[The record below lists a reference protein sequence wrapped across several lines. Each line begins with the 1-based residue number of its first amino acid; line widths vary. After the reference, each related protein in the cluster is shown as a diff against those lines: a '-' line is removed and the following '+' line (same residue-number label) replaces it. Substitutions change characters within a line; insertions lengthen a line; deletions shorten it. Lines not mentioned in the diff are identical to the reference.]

1 VTGGSSLLAVR
12 PGEGRTVALLCGLF
26 ASVEAARGAGDVAYV
41 TLFLSRVGPSF
52 LPYLYIALGAVS
64 LVVVL
69 GYGVGLG
76 KLPRQ
81 PFMVGLLLAFAATL
95 VGLRA
100 VLASGAPLA
109 FGVLGVAINVV
120 NTILLTLVWTIAAT
134 SLDARQAKRLF
145 PLCTSAAIAGG
156 FVGTLSAG
164 PVTAVIGPENL
175 VLVVAALLVV
185 AAAFASRIGTR
196 AARATRGPARQTA
209 SITAQL
215 RAGFDD
221 VRRSPLL
228 RLVAVA
234 YVLFSVL
241 MFSLMYPY
249 QTLLADEFAG
259 NDAALATFV
268 GVVQAA
274 VTAASF
280 VVSIALANRIYA
292 RFGVVTAALVLPV
305 VYALG
310 FGTWLV
316 AFTLATAVAVSFSQ
330 QVVQRSLSNAA
341 WSALYT
347 VVPSERRPQVLAFM
361 DGVPGQLG
369 VSLSGVLLLAVGVV
383 AASSL
388 TPVFVLGLATALLC
402 TWVVVQVR
410 RRYGAALVQTLRA
423 GLGEQV
429 LEGGPGLAAMS
440 RDHSLT
446 AELANALADPMPAVR
461 IMAADLL
468 GRLGDPSSTE
478 ALQPLLA
485 DSDPAVRAAA
495 VRAMATCQPTLGH
508 ELAMQLDGDAAASVR
523 AELAVA
529 LAMGGDASASDALID
544 GLLASD
550 EPTDRAAALEAASR
564 ARPFRLAELALAG
577 LDDPSSRVRAAA
589 AEAIAPALHVEG
601 IDEPAALARLVDAL
615 DDDALPVRR
624 AAAQTLA
631 GHDLA
636 ASTLVEVLTTG
647 SERAQEAAVR
657 GLEGSG
663 DEAIAPVRAWARER
677 VARMARLRTHAAAL
691 GVRTIDETNGSNG
704 SGEAASLDFLRGLI
718 DRRGRRTESQLLTAI
733 ATLGAPEATGLLRRS
748 LRAPDPDIR
757 AQAIEAIDAL
767 GDHELGR
774 DVVRLLDT
782 DVPAAREATDEALR
796 MLGEDPDPWIRAL
809 ALRALGDRMTQTY
822 ASLVGQAA
830 SDPDPI
836 VRATAATMPTVGG
849 PPVTKT
855 SRTLGELDRM
865 VVLRRVPLF
874 SQLDPEDLQRIA
886 VTAQERLYPAGEAL
900 VREGDF
906 GDELIVIV
914 DGSVRISKRDGDTE
928 RYLRTYE
935 AGDHIGELAVLRD
948 QPRAATVVAEQD
960 VRGLCIGGE
969 ALRAILQERP
979 EAAMAML
986 STLAERITYQ

>member
-1 VTGGSSLLAVR
+1 MRAPSALAVR

-95 VGLRA
+95 VGLRF

-164 PVTAVIGPENL
+164 PLTAVIGPENL

-196 AARATRGPARQTA
+196 AARATRGPARQSA

-341 WSALYT
+341 WSAMYT

-369 VSLSGVLLLAVGVV
+369 VSLSGVLLL
-383 AASSL
+383 SL
-388 TPVFVLGLATALLC
+388 
-402 TWVVVQVR
+402 
-410 RRYGAALVQTLRA
+410 
-423 GLGEQV
+423 
-429 LEGGPGLAAMS
+429 
-440 RDHSLT
+440 
-446 AELANALADPMPAVR
+446 
-461 IMAADLL
+461 I
-468 GRLGDPSSTE
+468 
-478 ALQPLLA
+478 
-485 DSDPAVRAAA
+485 
-495 VRAMATCQPTLGH
+495 
-508 ELAMQLDGDAAASVR
+508 
-523 AELAVA
+523 
-529 LAMGGDASASDALID
+529 
-544 GLLASD
+544 
-550 EPTDRAAALEAASR
+550 
-564 ARPFRLAELALAG
+564 
-577 LDDPSSRVRAAA
+577 
-589 AEAIAPALHVEG
+589 
-601 IDEPAALARLVDAL
+601 
-615 DDDALPVRR
+615 
-624 AAAQTLA
+624 
-631 GHDLA
+631 
-636 ASTLVEVLTTG
+636 
-647 SERAQEAAVR
+647 
-657 GLEGSG
+657 
-663 DEAIAPVRAWARER
+663 
-677 VARMARLRTHAAAL
+677 
-691 GVRTIDETNGSNG
+691 
-704 SGEAASLDFLRGLI
+704 
-718 DRRGRRTESQLLTAI
+718 
-733 ATLGAPEATGLLRRS
+733 
-748 LRAPDPDIR
+748 
-757 AQAIEAIDAL
+757 
-767 GDHELGR
+767 
-774 DVVRLLDT
+774 
-782 DVPAAREATDEALR
+782 
-796 MLGEDPDPWIRAL
+796 
-809 ALRALGDRMTQTY
+809 
-822 ASLVGQAA
+822 
-830 SDPDPI
+830 
-836 VRATAATMPTVGG
+836 
-849 PPVTKT
+849 
-855 SRTLGELDRM
+855 
-865 VVLRRVPLF
+865 
-874 SQLDPEDLQRIA
+874 
-886 VTAQERLYPAGEAL
+886 
-900 VREGDF
+900 
-906 GDELIVIV
+906 
-914 DGSVRISKRDGDTE
+914 
-928 RYLRTYE
+928 
-935 AGDHIGELAVLRD
+935 HI
-948 QPRAATVVAEQD
+948 
-960 VRGLCIGGE
+960 
-969 ALRAILQERP
+969 
-979 EAAMAML
+979 
-986 STLAERITYQ
+986 

>member
-1 VTGGSSLLAVR
+1 MRAPSALAVR
-12 PGEGRTVALLCGLF
+12 PGEGRIVALLCGLF
-26 ASVEAARGAGDVAYV
+26 ASIEAARGVGEVAYV
-41 TLFLSRVGPSF
+41 TLFLTRVGPSF

-64 LVVVL
+64 LVVAL

-76 KLPRQ
+76 RLPRR
-81 PFMVGLLLAFAATL
+81 PFLVGLLIAFAATL
-95 VGLRA
+95 VVLRL
-100 VLASGAPLA
+100 VLVSGAPLA

-120 NTILLTLVWTIAAT
+120 NTILLTLVWTIASTA
-134 SLDARQAKRLF
+134 LDARQAKRLF

-156 FVGTLSAG
+156 FVGTLAAG
-164 PVTAVIGPENL
+164 PLTALIGPENL
-175 VLVVAALLVV
+175 ILLVAGLLV
-185 AAAFASRIGTR
+185 IAAGFASQIGSRTAR
-196 AARATRGPARQTA
+196 AARAPAGGNV
-209 SITAQL
+209 SLLSQL

-234 YVLFSVL
+234 YVLFAAL
-241 MFSLMYPY
+241 MFSLQFPY

-268 GVVQAA
+268 GLVQAA

-280 VVSIALANRIYA
+280 VVSIALANRVYA
-292 RFGVVTAALVLPV
+292 RFGVVTAAMVLPV
-305 VYALG
+305 VYLLG

-316 AFTLATAVAVSFSQ
+316 LFTLATAVAVTFTQ

-341 WSALYT
+341 WSALFT

-369 VSLSGVLLLAVGVV
+369 VSLSGVLLLTVGAI
-383 AASSL
+383 AAASL
-388 TPVFVLGLATALLC
+388 TPVFVLGLAAAVVC
-402 TWVVVQVR
+402 TWVVIEVR

-429 LEGGPGLAAMS
+429 LEGGPGLAAIG
-440 RDHSLT
+440 RDQALS
-446 AELANALADPMPAVR
+446 AELVAALADPMPAVR
-461 IMAADLL
+461 AMAADLL
-468 GRLGDPSSTE
+468 GRLGESSSAD
-478 ALQPLLA
+478 ALEPLLV
-485 DSDPAVRAAA
+485 DDDPAVRAAA
-495 VRAMATCQPTLGH
+495 VRAMTLCRPTAGR
-508 ELAMQLDGDAAASVR
+508 ELAARLENDAATGVR

-529 LAMGGDASASDALID
+529 LATSGDTDAAEALID
-544 GLLASD
+544 ALLASD
-550 EPTDRAAALEAASR
+550 EPGDRAAALAAAARSR
-564 ARPFRLAELALAG
+564 SPRLAALSTAG
-577 LDDPSSRVRAAA
+577 LGDPSPWVRAAA
-589 AEAIAPALHVEG
+589 AEAFTPALHAEG
-601 IDEPAALARLVDAL
+601 TDEPAALALLIAAL
-615 DDDALPVRR
+615 DDDVLSVRR

-636 ASTLVEVLTTG
+636 AKTLVEVLENG

-657 GLEGSG
+657 GLEGTG
-663 DEAIAPVRAWARER
+663 DEAFEPVRAWARER
-677 VARMARLRTHAAAL
+677 VARMTRLRIHAAAL
-691 GVRTIDETNGSNG
+691 GSMSASADASNG
-704 SGEAASLDFLRGLI
+704 ANDGASLDFLRGII
-718 DRRGRRTESQLLTAI
+718 DRRGHRTEAQLLTAV
-733 ATLGAPEATGLLRRS
+733 ATLGAPEASGLLRRS
-748 LRAPDPDIR
+748 LRAPDPDVR

-767 GDHELGR
+767 GDRELGR

-782 DVPAAREATDEALR
+782 DLPSSREATDEALR

-809 ALRALGDRMTQTY
+809 AMRAQADRMTHTY
-822 ASLVGQAA
+822 AALLERAT

-836 VRATAATMPTVGG
+836 VRATAATMPAVGG
-849 PPVTKT
+849 PPVTET

-886 VTAQERLYPAGEAL
+886 VTAQERLYPSGEAL
-900 VREGDF
+900 VREGDV

-914 DGSVRISKRDGDTE
+914 EGSVRISKRDGDTE
-928 RYLRTYE
+928 RFVRTYE

-986 STLAERITYQ
+986 ATLAERISSQ

>member
-1 VTGGSSLLAVR
+1 
-12 PGEGRTVALLCGLF
+12 
-26 ASVEAARGAGDVAYV
+26 
-41 TLFLSRVGPSF
+41 
-52 LPYLYIALGAVS
+52 
-64 LVVVL
+64 
-69 GYGVGLG
+69 
-76 KLPRQ
+76 
-81 PFMVGLLLAFAATL
+81 
-95 VGLRA
+95 
-100 VLASGAPLA
+100 
-109 FGVLGVAINVV
+109 
-120 NTILLTLVWTIAAT
+120 
-134 SLDARQAKRLF
+134 
-145 PLCTSAAIAGG
+145 LCTSAAIAGG

-164 PVTAVIGPENL
+164 PLTAVIGPENL

-196 AARATRGPARQTA
+196 AARATRGPARQSA

-341 WSALYT
+341 WSAMYT

-383 AASSL
+383 AAASL
-388 TPVFVLGLATALLC
+388 TPVFVLGLATAVLC

-429 LEGGPGLAAMS
+429 LEGGPGLAAIG
-440 RDHSLT
+440 RDQALS
-446 AELANALADPMPAVR
+446 AELEAALADPMPAVR
-461 IMAADLL
+461 AMAADLI
-468 GRLGDPSSTE
+468 GRLGESSSAG
-478 ALQPLLA
+478 ALEPLLA
-485 DSDPAVRAAA
+485 DVDPTVRAAA
-495 VRAMATCQPTLGH
+495 VRALTACRPTSGA
-508 ELAMQLDGDAAASVR
+508 ELAARLENDAAPGVR

-529 LAMGGDASASDALID
+529 LATSGDTDAAEAIVD
-544 GLLASD
+544 ELLGS
-550 EPTDRAAALEAASR
+550 EVPGDRAAALGAA
-564 ARPFRLAELALAG
+564 ARYRSPRLAALATLG
-577 LDDPSSRVRAAA
+577 LGDRSPWVRATA
-589 AEAIAPALHVEG
+589 AEAFAPALHAEG
-601 IDEPAALARLVDAL
+601 TDEPAALALLIGAL
-615 DDDALPVRR
+615 DDDVLSVRR
-624 AAAQTLA
+624 ATAQTLA

-636 ASTLVEVLTTG
+636 LKTLVDVLQHG

-657 GLEGSG
+657 GLEGTG
-663 DEAIAPVRAWARER
+663 DEAFEPVRAWARER
-677 VARMARLRTHAAAL
+677 VERMTRLRIHAAAL
-691 GVRTIDETNGSNG
+691 GSMSVSSDASNG
-704 SGEAASLDFLRGLI
+704 AGDTASLDFLRGII
-718 DRRGRRTESQLLTAI
+718 DRRGHRTEAQLLTAV
-733 ATLGAPEATGLLRRS
+733 ATLGAPEASGLLRRS
-748 LRAPDPDIR
+748 LRAPDPDVR
-757 AQAIEAIDAL
+757 AQAIEAIDSL
-767 GDHELGR
+767 GDRELAR

-782 DVPAAREATDEALR
+782 DMPTSHEATDEALR

-809 ALRALGDRMTQTY
+809 ALRARADRMTHTY
-822 ASLVGQAA
+822 ADLVNRATN
-830 SDPDPI
+830 DPDPI
-836 VRATAATMPTVGG
+836 VRATAATMPAVGG
-849 PPVTKT
+849 PPVTET

-886 VTAQERLYPAGEAL
+886 ATAQERLYPAGEAL
-900 VREGDF
+900 VRQGDL

-914 DGSVRISKRDGDTE
+914 EGSVRISKRDGDIE
-928 RYLRTYE
+928 RDLRTYE

-986 STLAERITYQ
+986 ATLAERISNQ